1 MHFAYNASALGA
13 GGVIE
18 RGPVTYTIPSLA
30 SVALAPTGGEGRSV
44 VSNYVSEELSFSH
57 AETRVF
63 GRQTGGDRVNPLF
76 TTSTYVLLRDVN
88 IFDRVTIRAMGSTVT
103 STRGFEGGDDHPFEL
118 SIFFED
124 VRIDGRPVRP
134 KIDLQL
140 ASLSR
145 YEDFAR
151 ALAAPATR
159 AADTRQLAARFN
171 ATPEQLARLVK
182 ERKPVQGCLVTE
194 VEGLVPAP
202 KGAAIPVPGL
212 GVVRFG
218 ELMLKPGRRRLNL
231 LRFTFGPNALGEG
244 AMPMALR
251 TEEGLFDEGSGPS
264 TTGGSMTL
272 GSGERNGT
280 PIEP

>member
-30 SVALAPTGGEGRSV
+30 SVALAPTGGDGRSV

-63 GRQTGGDRVNPLF
+63 GRQTGGDRVNPRF
-76 TTSTYVLLRDVN
+76 TTSTYVLLRDVS
-88 IFDRVTIRAMGSTVT
+88 IFGRVTIREMGSTVT
-103 STRGFEGGDDHPFEL
+103 STRGFEPGDDHPFEL
-118 SIFFED
+118 SIFYDD
-124 VRIDGRPVRP
+124 VRIDGKPVRP
-134 KIDLQL
+134 RIDMRL
-140 ASLSR
+140 ASLAR

-151 ALAAPATR
+151 AVAGSPAR
-159 AADTRQLAARFN
+159 GADTRALAARFN
-171 ATPEQLARLVK
+171 ATPDQLAQLVK
-182 ERKPVQGCLVTE
+182 DRKPVQGCLVEE
-194 VEGLVPAP
+194 VEGAVAAQ
-202 KGAAIPVPGL
+202 KGSVVPVPGL
-212 GVVRFG
+212 GVVHFA

-231 LRFTFGPNALGEG
+231 LRMTFGLGPQNEG
-244 AMPMALR
+244 PMPMALR
-251 TEEGLFDEGSGPS
+251 MAEGPFDEGSGGG

-272 GSGERNGT
+272 GSGEGNGT